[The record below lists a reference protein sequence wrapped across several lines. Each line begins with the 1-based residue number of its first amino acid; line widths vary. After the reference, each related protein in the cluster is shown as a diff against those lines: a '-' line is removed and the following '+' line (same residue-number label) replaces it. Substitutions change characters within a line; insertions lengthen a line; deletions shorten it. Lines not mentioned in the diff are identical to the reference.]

1 MSDAKVYKNIA
12 KWNNTLQA
20 ANTGNPLL
28 VLLFFFSSM
37 LVFTSLSVNFHLTT
51 E

>member
-28 VLLFFFSSM
+28 VLFFFSSM

>member
-28 VLLFFFSSM
+28 VFFFFPSV